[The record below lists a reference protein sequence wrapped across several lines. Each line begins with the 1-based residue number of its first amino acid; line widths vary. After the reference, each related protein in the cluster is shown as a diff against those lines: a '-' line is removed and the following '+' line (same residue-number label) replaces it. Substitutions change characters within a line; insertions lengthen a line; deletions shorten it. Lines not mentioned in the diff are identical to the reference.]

1 MSYKMTESKLQEACI
16 TWFRY
21 NYPKLKLCLFA
32 VPNAL
37 YIYGV
42 SKEKLRNAG
51 VKQKR
56 EGLIAGI
63 PDLVLVNNGK
73 VYGIEMKLPYNKL
86 QPVQE
91 EVHKAWKE
99 QGIEVYVVR
108 TKEEFQELIKSI
120 VK

>member
-1 MSYKMTESKLQEACI
+1 MTESKLQQACV

-37 YIYGV
+37 YIHGV

-51 VKQKR
+51 AKQRK

-63 PDLVLVNNGK
+63 PDLVLVHDKK

-91 EVHKAWKE
+91 EVHKSWKE
-99 QGIEVYVVR
+99 QGIEVYVIR
-108 TKEEFQELIKSI
+108 SFDQFKELVSKIIEG
-120 VK
+120 